1 MANTP
6 SNKMPDSNNVRSDP
20 TAIRRSFRV
29 PVEFQDDI
37 AVMLDNQTYRVV
49 DISPEGVNID
59 DKDQASF
66 TDGQLIENF
75 ELIIPGSR
83 IKGLTARIVHYSS
96 DTERNWN
103 YGIQWIDMADEAQ
116 QQIVAIVLKIKQ
128 RLRQAARNDSL

>member
-6 SNKMPDSNNVRSDP
+6 SNKMPGSNNVRSDS
-20 TAIRRSFRV
+20 TAIRHSFRV
-29 PVEFQDDI
+29 PLEIQEDI
-37 AVMLDNQTYRVV
+37 AVVLDNQTYCVV

-66 TDGQLIENF
+66 TAGQLIENS

-83 IKGLTARIVHYSS
+83 IKGLTARIVHCSS

-103 YGIQWIDMADEAQ
+103 YGIQWIDLADEAQ
-116 QQIVAIVLKIKQ
+116 QQIAAIVSKIKQ
-128 RLRQAARNDSL
+128 RLRQIAQE

>member
-6 SNKMPDSNNVRSDP
+6 SNKIPGSNNVRSDS
-20 TAIRRSFRV
+20 TTIRHSFRV

-59 DKDQASF
+59 NKDQASF
-66 TDGQLIENF
+66 TVGQLIENF

-83 IKGLTARIVHYSS
+83 IKGLTARIVHRSS
-96 DTERNWN
+96 DTEKNCN
-103 YGIQWIDMADEAQ
+103 YGIQWIDLADEAQ
-116 QQIVAIVLKIKQ
+116 QQIAAIVSKIKQ
-128 RLRQAARNDSL
+128 KILQAAQE